1 MSSEKKSTSED
12 TVSQIRSDIEDLKF
26 KMDAILTALVLPH
39 LGENR
44 KEIAEKINK
53 IVKSELGRNIWN
65 SINGERSLAD
75 IGKKVKRKPQVILRY
90 IKRWEQEI
98 PPLVYV
104 TRIKDNSK
112 IYKRIFDV
120 DLKKF
125 KTEPSSEE
133 TDTKALTKE
142 TQTGTDQAVV

>member
-75 IGKKVKRKPQVILRY
+75 IGKKVKRKPQVVLNY
-90 IKRWEQEI
+90 ISRWEQEI

-104 TRIKDNSK
+104 SRTKDNSK
-112 IYKRIFDV
+112 IYRRIFDIK
-120 DLKKF
+120 LRKP
-125 KTEPSSEE
+125 KTELIVEKI
-133 TDTKALTKE
+133 DTGSD
-142 TQTGTDQAVV
+142 TQQTTTGTDQRM